1 MKTIWTIGCIIT
13 FLPICILEVLNI
25 PIAGVRYLFGNKTIF
40 QRTPL
45 KAWNSIWNSRNEL

>member
-13 FLPICILEVLNI
+13 FLPICILEALNI

>member
-40 QRTPL
+40 QKTPL
-45 KAWNSIWNSRNEL
+45 KAWKSIWNSRNEL